1 MGSGEAPWGERC
13 SLGQS
18 WEPRGQQQSCGH
30 HWAGCLLLRGMVSED
45 LSVPTGRMSCVLCTG
60 DRLLLHP
67 RHTTP
72 SPHYCPMM
80 HLMTRLIGTPICHT
94 FHPPTQAVIY
104 SGHTH
109 CPPPNF
115 LQDLGPPSTSLPSLG
130 DLGPQP
136 CPLLHGESGTPIMSP
151 TSSPP
156 GVPGTPG
163 HAPTGW
169 GIWDPNHIPHL
180 LADLGPLSMTP
191 PPGGSGTFGPRPA
204 HNTSGR
210 RT

>member
-1 MGSGEAPWGERC
+1 MPACCPEESWFPGGQWGS

-30 HWAGCLLLRGMVSED
+30 HWAGCLLLCGMVSED
-45 LSVPTGRMSCVLCTG
+45 LSVPTGRMSCALCTG

-67 RHTTP
+67 LHTTP

-80 HLMTRLIGTPICHT
+80 HLMTRLLGTPICHT

-130 DLGPQP
+130 DLGPLTMP
-136 CPLLHGESGTPIMSP
+136 P
-151 TSSPP
+151 T
-156 GVPGTPG
+156 
-163 HAPTGW
+163 AW
-169 GIWDPNHIPHL
+169 GIWDSNHFPHFL
-180 LADLGPLSMTP
+180 TSWGTWDSWPCPYWLGNLGPQPYPP
-191 PPGGSGTFGPRPA
+191 PPGGPGAPEHDP
-204 HNTSGR
+204 TSWGIWNF
-210 RT
+210 RTTPSS